1 MRHILI
7 ILSLF
12 LFSFTVISCKSN
24 KSSTTS
30 DNGTTIVSDNET
42 TLDTLDNI
50 TISSG
55 IFVAVG
61 HQEYSCRDRISG
73 GCKYIS
79 KLLTSTDNGTTW
91 SSFSFN
97 EGYLLGISYVNETF
111 LVGLRSAILTSSDGI
126 SWSIISLPN
135 SYFSKIFYGNGTYLA
150 PYCAGY
156 TLRMSYDL
164 RTWELSLG
172 GSCIFGGAYGNN
184 TFVVGGQYPRVY
196 TSTDYGTNWNLN
208 EAGSGHNITDI
219 IFANNIF
226 VATSS
231 GGTILYSSDNG
242 VTWTENSSGISNG
255 LNSIFYANST
265 FVAVGDGG
273 KIITSSN
280 AGISWNERTS
290 GTTNNL
296 TQITY
301 GNGTFV
307 VVGSN
312 ESVRGTGSSIIITS
326 TDNGSTWESMF
337 TSKITNRLSGVT
349 FKQ

>member
-1 MRHILI
+1 M
-7 ILSLF
+7 
-12 LFSFTVISCKSN
+12 
-24 KSSTTS
+24 
-30 DNGTTIVSDNET
+30 TTIVSDNET
-42 TLDTLDNI
+42 TLVFDNETTLDNT

-55 IFVAVG
+55 LFVAVG
-61 HQEYSCRDRISG
+61 VQEYGRRGNLC
-73 GCKYIS
+73 CKYIS
-79 KLLTSTDNGTTW
+79 KLLTSSDNGTTW

-97 EGYLLGISYVNETF
+97 EGSLYWISYVNNTF

-126 SWSIISLPN
+126 SWSIISFPT

-156 TLRMSYDL
+156 TMMMSYDL

-184 TFVVGGQYPRVY
+184 TFVVGGQFPRVY
-196 TSTDYGTNWNLN
+196 TSTDYGTTWNMKQ
-208 EAGSGHNITDI
+208 AGSGHNITDI
-219 IFANNIF
+219 IYADNNF

-231 GGTILYSSDNG
+231 GGTILFSSDNG
-242 VTWTENSSGISNG
+242 DNWTESSTGISNG
-255 LNSIFYANST
+255 LNSIVYENSK
-265 FVAVGDGG
+265 FVAVGYGG

-312 ESVRGTGSSIIITS
+312 TSVRGTGSSIIITS
-326 TDNGSTWESMF
+326 TDNGSTWESKF
-337 TSKITNRLSGVT
+337 TSTITNRLRGVT